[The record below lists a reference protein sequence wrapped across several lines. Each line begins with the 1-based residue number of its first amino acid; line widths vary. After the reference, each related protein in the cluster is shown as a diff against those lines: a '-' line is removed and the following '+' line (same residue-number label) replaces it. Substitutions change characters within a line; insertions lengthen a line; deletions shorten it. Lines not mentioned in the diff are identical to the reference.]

1 MLAPAEW
8 LGKSEVRED
17 FSRAAPF
24 TFRPP
29 PINFLGMRTDGAPAE
44 ELRELR
50 DQVKRCI
57 DYRAFYLRYC
67 PEARQHG
74 ARLQSLCT
82 IPAHAHSGKGHP
94 SLSIDLQQGLFNCF
108 SRDEGG
114 DAITFYELMHGV
126 SFARAVRELAREL
139 GLDGRKGRRPS
150 LASRAAPDASEGES
164 FEPLD
169 AEQTAAV
176 CARFLEICRAED
188 QLEGVAYLARRGIDA
203 GTARRAGVTYFPRR
217 AYRRVM
223 RRTADS
229 FPVETLRRAGLFNR
243 KEHLTF
249 YHHRLLFPFY
259 VGGRPLYL
267 QARTTAA
274 GVEPRWHNMRGPVPT
289 LYNADSL
296 GALPSGSVLYLVEG
310 FTDTLTLLAHGFAAV
325 GLVGAGGLKGEWLA
339 PLGRFRVVA
348 ALDPDAA
355 GRRAAARYRE
365 LFHTRGLRLAVI
377 ELPSDLND
385 LFRQH
390 PAAALELEL
399 LTERALEERDG
410 GGRP

>member
-1 MLAPAEW
+1 
-8 LGKSEVRED
+8 LGKSEVPED
-17 FSRAAPF
+17 FYARLDAVRAF

-29 PINFLGMRTDGAPAE
+29 PINFSRMRTDGGAPE

-50 DQVKRCI
+50 DEVKRCI

-67 PEARQHG
+67 PEARSSG
-74 ARLQSLCT
+74 ARLQSLCP

-150 LASRAAPDASEGES
+150 LASVSAPDASEAEGES

-176 CARFLEICRAED
+176 CTRFLEICRAED
-188 QLEGVAYLARRGIDA
+188 QLEGTAYLARRGIDA
-203 GTARRAGVTYFPRR
+203 ATARRAGVTYFPRR

-223 RRTADS
+223 RSMSDGFNA
-229 FPVETLRRAGLFNR
+229 ETLRRAGLFNR

-259 VGGRPLYL
+259 VGGRPVYL

-274 GVEPRWHNMRGPVPT
+274 GVEPRWHNMRGHVPA

-296 GALPSGSVLYLVEG
+296 GPLHSGSTVYLVEG

-325 GLVGAGGLKGEWLA
+325 GLVGAGGLKEEWLA

-365 LFHTRGLRLAVI
+365 LFHSRGLTLASI
-377 ELPSDLND
+377 ELPSDIND
-385 LFRQH
+385 LFRHH

-399 LTERALEERDG
+399 LTERALEVLSVK
-410 GGRP
+410 

>member
-1 MLAPAEW
+1 
-8 LGKSEVRED
+8 
-17 FSRAAPF
+17 
-24 TFRPP
+24 
-29 PINFLGMRTDGAPAE
+29 MRKDGGSPE
-44 ELRELR
+44 ELRGLR
-50 DQVKRCI
+50 DEVKRCI

-67 PEARQHG
+67 PEARASG
-74 ARLQSLCT
+74 ARLQSLCP
-82 IPAHAHSGKGHP
+82 IPAHGHSGRGHP

-139 GLDGRKGRRPS
+139 GLDGRRGRRPS
-150 LASRAAPDASEGES
+150 LASASAPDASEAEGES

-176 CARFLEICRAED
+176 CARFLDVCRAED
-188 QLEGVAYLARRGIDA
+188 QLEGTAYLARRGIDA
-203 GTARRAGVTYFPRR
+203 ATARRAGVTYFPRR

-223 RRTADS
+223 RGVSDS
-229 FPVETLRRAGLFNR
+229 FPAETLRRAGLFNR
-243 KEHLTF
+243 REHLTF

-259 VGGRPLYL
+259 VGGRPVYL

-274 GVEPRWHNMRGPVPT
+274 GVEPRWHNMRGHVPA

-296 GALPSGSVLYLVEG
+296 GALPSGSTVYLVEG

-325 GLVGAGGLKGEWLA
+325 GLVGAGGLKEEWLA

-365 LFHTRGLRLAVI
+365 LFQARGLRLAAI
-377 ELPSDLND
+377 ELPSDIND

-399 LTERALEERDG
+399 LTERALEEADG
-410 GGRP
+410 GQSGGGPDAA

>member
-1 MLAPAEW
+1 
-8 LGKSEVRED
+8 
-17 FSRAAPF
+17 
-24 TFRPP
+24 
-29 PINFLGMRTDGAPAE
+29 MRTDGSSPE
-44 ELRELR
+44 KLRELR
-50 DQVKRCI
+50 DEVKRCI

-67 PEARQHG
+67 PEARQSG
-74 ARLQSLCT
+74 ARLQSLCP

-126 SFARAVRELAREL
+126 SFGRAVRELAREL

-150 LASRAAPDASEGES
+150 LASASAPDASEAEGES

-169 AEQTAAV
+169 AEQAAGV
-176 CARFLEICRAED
+176 CSRFLEICRAED
-188 QLEGVAYLARRGIDA
+188 QLEGTAYLARRGIDA
-203 GTARRAGVTYFPRR
+203 ATARRAGVTYFPRR

-223 RRTADS
+223 RRASES
-229 FPVETLRRAGLFNR
+229 FSAETLRRAGLFNR

-259 VGGRPLYL
+259 LGGRPVYL

-274 GVEPRWHNMRGPVPT
+274 GVEPRWHNMRGPVPA
-289 LYNADSL
+289 LYNVDSL
-296 GALPSGSVLYLVEG
+296 ERLPSDSIVYLVEG
-310 FTDTLTLLAHGFAAV
+310 FTDTLTLLANGFPAV
-325 GLVGAGGLKGEWLA
+325 GLVGAGGLKEEWLA
-339 PLGRFRVVA
+339 PLGRLRVVA

-365 LFHTRGLRLAVI
+365 LFQARGLRLAVI
-377 ELPSDLND
+377 ELPSDIND
-385 LFRQH
+385 LFRH
-390 PAAALELEL
+390 RPAAALELEL
-399 LTERALEERDG
+399 LTERALEEAG
-410 GGRP
+410 GD

>member
-1 MLAPAEW
+1 M
-8 LGKSEVRED
+8 
-17 FSRAAPF
+17 
-24 TFRPP
+24 RPD
-29 PINFLGMRTDGAPAE
+29 GGAPE

-50 DQVKRCI
+50 DEVKRCI

-67 PEARQHG
+67 PEARASG
-74 ARLQSLCT
+74 ARLQSLCP

-150 LASRAAPDASEGES
+150 LAAASAPDASEAEES

-169 AEQTAAV
+169 AEQAAAV
-176 CARFLEICRAED
+176 CTRFLEICRAED
-188 QLEGVAYLARRGIDA
+188 QLEGTAYLARRGIDA
-203 GTARRAGVTYFPRR
+203 ATARRAGVTYFPRR

-223 RRTADS
+223 RSMSDGFSA
-229 FPVETLRRAGLFNR
+229 ETLHRAGLFNR

-259 VGGRPLYL
+259 IGGRPRYL

-274 GVEPRWHNMRGPVPT
+274 GVEPRWHNMRGPVPA

-296 GALPSGSVLYLVEG
+296 PGLPTDSIVYLVEG
-310 FTDTLTLLAHGFAAV
+310 FTDTLTLLARGFNAV
-325 GLVGAGGLKGEWLA
+325 GLVGAGGLKEDWLA

-365 LFHTRGLRLAVI
+365 LFHARGLGLAVI
-377 ELPSDLND
+377 ELPSDIND
-385 LFRQH
+385 LFRHH

-399 LTERALEERDG
+399 LTEKALEEVEGNSRQDG
-410 GGRP
+410 R